1 MRARCL
7 ISVSVSTFFVF
18 YSVRLISVVPFSL
31 LLVVLIF
38 RWSLFYQV
46 FRFSCICE
54 GFFFVSYLFLIFQRT
69 LFYVFGFAFTFTTS
83 NTSLA
88 LFPFFPSFA
97 VSLVTPLG
105 L

>member
-18 YSVRLISVVPFSL
+18 YSVRLISVLPISL
-31 LLVVLIF
+31 LLVVLIV

-54 GFFFVSYLFLIFQRT
+54 AFCFVSYLFLIFQRP
-69 LFYVFGFAFTFTTS
+69 LFNIFGFAFTVTTS

-88 LFPFFPSFA
+88 LFSFFPSSA